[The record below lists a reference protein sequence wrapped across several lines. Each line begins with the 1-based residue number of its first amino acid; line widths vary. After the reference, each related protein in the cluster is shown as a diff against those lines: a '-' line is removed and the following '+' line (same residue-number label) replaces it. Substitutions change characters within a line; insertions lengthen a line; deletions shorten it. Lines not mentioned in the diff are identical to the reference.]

1 MVTQRINSQTASLQ
15 PIAWHPDILRA
26 GPGELSQSINTWSRL
41 RLVGSFCRHPLYHRH
56 PAGCRVDREE
66 EIKPWSR
73 IRSHHQTTELNC
85 CNVQGASRSSS
96 GMDAYHHRSAITVCQ
111 IKSPLSWSVLAGEYY
126 RRRVCCFSLA
136 VPGTSGSAPA
146 NGRILIG
153 TICDVGQSRDPDVWG
168 RVRFFDSSRASMTT
182 APRGHWYGVAITEEW
197 CVKLLNEHPA

>member
-1 MVTQRINSQTASLQ
+1 MVTQHINSQTASLQ

-73 IRSHHQTTELNC
+73 IRSHHQITELNC

-96 GMDAYHHRSAITVCQ
+96 GMDAYHHRSAITVCLPDQ
-111 IKSPLSWSVLAGEYY
+111 VSALLECPGRGILSSEGLLLLSCG
-126 RRRVCCFSLA
+126 
-136 VPGTSGSAPA
+136 SGDI
-146 NGRILIG
+146 R
-153 TICDVGQSRDPDVWG
+153 Q
-168 RVRFFDSSRASMTT
+168 RASQWEDID
-182 APRGHWYGVAITEEW
+182 RDDLRCRSIT
-197 CVKLLNEHPA
+197 